1 MIQQIKSDLKTA
13 LIEKDKI
20 AANTLRSIM
29 SMYTNEEKNNKDKK
43 IDVESI
49 IKKEI
54 KKRKEA
60 IILYETN
67 NRDDLKKIELAE
79 MEVLSKY
86 LPEQISE
93 QELKKCLMDL
103 KNEIS
108 SNKEFNIG
116 LFIRE
121 SIKTYSSK
129 SDNGIISKLCK
140 EIMEG

>member
-1 MIQQIKSDLKTA
+1 MIQQIKSDLKLA

-29 SMYTNEEKNNKDKK
+29 SMYTNEEKNNKDKN

-60 IILYETN
+60 IILYESN

-129 SDNGIISKLCK
+129 SDNGTISKLCK

>member
-1 MIQQIKSDLKTA
+1 MIQQIKSDLKVA

-29 SMYTNEEKNNKDKK
+29 SMYTNEEKNNKDKN

-60 IILYETN
+60 IILYESN

-86 LPEQISE
+86 LPEQISD

-116 LFIRE
+116 FFIRE
-121 SIKTYSSK
+121 SIKAYSSK
-129 SDNGIISKLCK
+129 SDNGKISKLCK

>member
-1 MIQQIKSDLKTA
+1 MIQKIKSDLKVA

-60 IILYETN
+60 IILYESN

-86 LPEQISE
+86 LPEQISDE
-93 QELKKCLMDL
+93 ELKKFLMDL

-116 LFIRE
+116 FFIRE

-129 SDNGIISKLCK
+129 SDNGTISKLCK

>member
-1 MIQQIKSDLKTA
+1 MIQQIKSDLKVA

-29 SMYTNEEKNNKDKK
+29 SMYTNEEKNNKDKN

-60 IILYETN
+60 IILYESN

-86 LPEQISE
+86 LPEQISD

-129 SDNGIISKLCK
+129 SDNGTISKLCK
-140 EIMEG
+140 EIMEV

>member
-1 MIQQIKSDLKTA
+1 MIQQIKSDLKVA

-29 SMYTNEEKNNKDKK
+29 SMYTNEEKNNKDKN

-60 IILYETN
+60 IILYESN

-86 LPEQISE
+86 LPEQISD

-116 LFIRE
+116 FFIRE
-121 SIKTYSSK
+121 SIKAYSSQ
-129 SDNGIISKLCK
+129 SDNGTISKLCK

>member
-29 SMYTNEEKNNKDKK
+29 SMYTNEEKNNKDKN

-60 IILYETN
+60 IILYESN

-116 LFIRE
+116 FFIRE
-121 SIKTYSSK
+121 SIKAYSSK
-129 SDNGIISKLCK
+129 SDNGTISKLCK
-140 EIMEG
+140 EIMEV

>member
-1 MIQQIKSDLKTA
+1 MIQQIKSDLKVA

-29 SMYTNEEKNNKDKK
+29 SMYTNEEKNNKDKS

-60 IILYETN
+60 IILYESN

-86 LPEQISE
+86 LPEQISD

-116 LFIRE
+116 FFIRE
-121 SIKTYSSK
+121 SIKAYSSK
-129 SDNGIISKLCK
+129 SDNGTISKLCK
-140 EIMEG
+140 EIMEV

>member
-1 MIQQIKSDLKTA
+1 MIQQIKSDLKVA

-29 SMYTNEEKNNKDKK
+29 SMYTNEEKNNKDKN

-60 IILYETN
+60 IILYESN
-67 NRDDLKKIELAE
+67 KRDDLKKIELAE

-86 LPEQISE
+86 LPEQISD

-116 LFIRE
+116 FFIRE
-121 SIKTYSSK
+121 SIKAYSSK
-129 SDNGIISKLCK
+129 SDNGTISKLCK
-140 EIMEG
+140 EIMEV